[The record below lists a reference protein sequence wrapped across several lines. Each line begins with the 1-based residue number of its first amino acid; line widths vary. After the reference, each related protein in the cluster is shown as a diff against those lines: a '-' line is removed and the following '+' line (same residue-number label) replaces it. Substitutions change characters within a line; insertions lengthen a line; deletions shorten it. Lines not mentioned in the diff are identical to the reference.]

1 MTKHPHLK
9 QVLATLLTIA
19 ALAAGQQAFATIT
32 SPMSLTGN
40 SALMNGQYYHVWKT
54 EGFLGYF
61 AQPRTEGSSYTFNGQ
76 NIGLQ
81 GGAVRI
87 TGTLNF
93 TQADDF
99 TDVTTGST
107 VTVEFYSTNFWF
119 FNAEV
124 KKLDGTNVS
133 GCSYSAS
140 SDHSSIT
147 VTIPSGKTFGNIYL
161 SYSVH
166 PQMTESNTTISGIE
180 ASYIYQGSAIRPQP
194 TVVYTNPNLSQTTL
208 TLNTD
213 YTLSY
218 TSNNGPGIATVII
231 TGAGEYAGTLTR
243 TYTIRNIDLNDFN
256 SLGNNTYEI
265 ANKDDLDHLALLV
278 DVAANNCQG
287 LTFKQTADITY
298 SHGSS
303 TTENN
308 FTQIGG
314 YFGGDKNFSGT
325 YDGQN
330 HTISGIRVYKSPTNS
345 GNENKNVALF
355 GRILGAT
362 IQNVIL
368 TDARITGYRY
378 VGGLVGNKAS
388 GTVQNCLVV
397 GSTITCGNT
406 YGGALFGSNNGTL
419 TANHYRNCTVNNT
432 TNATNVGVGNGSSS
446 SDMAGAR
453 SVHPLTIQNANITAT
468 GESVAYQGTTYYASN
483 TQITLGYNN
492 LPAGYTLTY
501 TLNGT
506 ALSGNTFTMPANDNA
521 TVTATAPLTPITY
534 NITYDLDGGSVATA
548 NPATYNV
555 TTPTFT
561 LNNPTKAG
569 YTFTGWTGSNGTT
582 PQTEVTI
589 AQGSTGNLNYTA
601 HWSLDT
607 YNITYDLDGGSVATA
622 NPTTYNVTTP
632 TFTLNNPTKAAC
644 TFDGWTGSNGT
655 TPQTTVTIAQGS
667 TGDRSYT
674 AHWTQYAFTLSL
686 GTDITASG
694 TVAFTLDGTDYYA
707 PGTEIT
713 LAYSGTIPEGQHL
726 VFYVN
731 GTPIANNGNTFAM
744 PAANAT
750 VSVAF
755 CYWPGSGTENDPFI
769 ISTTTELDLLA
780 YAMSNAFY
788 YSDGKYFKLGADIAY
803 DPNVLNAN
811 GTNYTTIGYTSSE
824 HWFYGSF
831 DGDGHT
837 ISGIRSSQG
846 LFNRIGDSGIVKNV
860 TLADAVVNGNDSRGG
875 IASIN
880 IGHIENCRVIN
891 TVINGINYIGG
902 IAGWMEEGQIEN
914 CQVINTV
921 CNGSAAVGGITGLL
935 EDGQIENCQVINTD
949 INGVQVLGGIAGL
962 HNGDSIENCLALDT
976 DITATQQPNPYS
988 GAIVGATNST
998 LTSNYYHGCTVN
1010 NETSGIGTGDGDIT
1024 ENDGAMQVFSLSLGG
1039 NVTATPAPVVTY
1051 NGTGYYFAGTTITL
1065 VYGGTIPEGC
1075 SLVYSVNGNAIEGN
1089 SFEMPTQDVAVSLTK
1104 QGLRYTF
1111 NSNTGALALIW
1122 GDFNSGNKW
1131 GSEVT
1136 ATAVTSVTAT
1146 NDVSFTGNCYNLFYN
1161 FTNCTSM
1168 ELGNVNTD
1176 ALNNMY
1182 CMFWGC
1188 SSLTTLD
1195 LSGWNTAN
1203 VTNMSSMFSRSTSLQ
1218 SLNLS
1223 GWNTANVTNMSGMF
1237 RECSGLQ
1244 SLDLSGWNTANVT
1257 TMERMFYE
1265 CSGLQSLDLSGWNTA
1280 NVTDMSWMFQQCSS
1294 LQSLNVSG
1302 WNTANVTHM
1311 ASMFLHCSLLQLLDL
1326 SGWNTANVA
1335 YMACMFQNCTN
1346 LVTIYVGEGWS
1357 TSSVG
1362 SFSSLNM
1369 FRDCTSLVGGMGT
1382 AYDANHVDKEYARID
1397 GGPDNPGYFTE
1408 GFTKEIAGYED
1419 NASGWYLIASPLA
1432 ADVAPT
1438 AVTNMTNGTFDL
1450 YCFDQ
1455 TGGTNGKEWK
1465 NWKKEGGDGYHFN
1478 LESGKGYL
1486 YANSGN
1492 VKLTFAGTPYNGDGI
1507 VELTYSEEN
1516 DNPNMWG
1523 WNLVGN
1529 PFAETAYIDCDFYVM
1544 NIDGSDIVVAE
1555 RTDYHVEPMEGIFV
1569 YAEDEDDETL
1579 TFTTNAPSKGR
1590 GQKSES
1596 DQIVISLSTLN
1607 AQRSPSIID
1616 RAIVRFGEGQ
1626 TLPKFQIRNN
1636 STKVYIPMDG
1646 KEYAIAYAGNQT
1658 EMPLNFKA
1666 HKNGTY
1672 TLTILA
1678 TANCQLP
1685 TINYLHL
1692 VDNLTGAD
1700 IDLLAPPCPP
1710 QKGGSYTFEARTSD
1724 YASRF
1729 KLVFNA
1735 NGAEDNDDF
1744 AFIDADGNIV
1754 INGTG
1759 TLQIIDM
1766 LGHVLTTRNVHSDFR
1781 LLSSDFRSS
1790 GVYVLQLIDG
1800 EKVKTQKIVIR

>member
-1 MTKHPHLK
+1 MTKHLHLK
-9 QVLATLLTIA
+9 KVLATLLTIVA
-19 ALAAGQQAFATIT
+19 VLAGQQAFATIT

-54 EGFLGYF
+54 EGFLGYH
-61 AQPRTEGSSYTFNGQ
+61 AQPRTQGSSYTFNGQ
-76 NIGLQ
+76 NIDLQ
-81 GGAVRI
+81 GDDVRI

-93 TQADDF
+93 TESNDF

-124 KKLDGTNVS
+124 KKLDGTSVS
-133 GCSYSAS
+133 GCSYAAS

-161 SYSVH
+161 SYSFH

-180 ASYIYQGSAIRPQP
+180 ATYIYQGSAIRPQP
-194 TVVYTNPNLSQTTL
+194 TVVYTNPNHSQTTL

-218 TSNNGPGIATVII
+218 TNNNGPGIATVII

-243 TYTIRNIDLNDFN
+243 TYTIRNIDLSDFN

-278 DVAANNCQG
+278 DVAANDCQG

-330 HTISGIRVYKSPTNS
+330 HTISGIRVYKDPTNN
-345 GNENKNVALF
+345 GNAYKNVALF
-355 GRILGAT
+355 GRISGAT

-368 TDARITGYRY
+368 TDARITGFRY
-378 VGGLVGNKAS
+378 IGGLVGNKAS

-406 YGGALFGSNNGTL
+406 YGGALFGSNSGTL

-446 SDMAGAR
+446 NDMAGAR
-453 SVHPLTIQNANITAT
+453 SVHTLSLGQNVTAT

-521 TVTATAPLTPITY
+521 TVNATLTLI
-534 NITYDLDGGSVATA
+534 
-548 NPATYNV
+548 
-555 TTPTFT
+555 
-561 LNNPTKAG
+561 
-569 YTFTGWTGSNGTT
+569 
-582 PQTEVTI
+582 
-589 AQGSTGNLNYTA
+589 
-601 HWSLDT
+601 T

-632 TFTLNNPTKAAC
+632 TFTLNNPTKAGF

-674 AHWTQYAFTLSL
+674 AHWTQYAFTLTL
-686 GTDITASG
+686 GTNITASG

-713 LAYSGTIPEGQHL
+713 LAYSDNNPESQHI

-780 YAMSNAFY
+780 YAVRNIEYF
-788 YSDGKYFKLGADIAY
+788 SDGKYFKLGADIAY

-811 GTNYTTIGYTSSE
+811 GTNYTAIGYSRDGDY
-824 HWFYGSF
+824 WFYGFF

-837 ISGIRSSQG
+837 ISGIRSHQG
-846 LFNRIGDSGIVKNV
+846 LFDIIDDDITVKNV
-860 TLADAVVNGNDSRGG
+860 TLADAVITGNDCIGG
-875 IASIN
+875 IVGNSS
-880 IGHIENCRVIN
+880 GHIENCRVIN
-891 TVINGINYIGG
+891 TVINGNNFVGG
-902 IAGWMEEGQIEN
+902 IVGWMEEGQIEN
-914 CQVINTV
+914 CQVINAV
-921 CNGSAAVGGITGLL
+921 INGNLAVGGIAGWM
-935 EDGQIENCQVINTD
+935 EEGQIESCQVINTD
-949 INGVQVLGGIAGL
+949 INGAQALGGIAGVSDL
-962 HNGDSIENCLALDT
+962 NTTLENCLALDT
-976 DITATQQPNPYS
+976 DITATHQADFS
-988 GAIVGATNST
+988 GAIVGGTYCT
-998 LTSNYYHGCTVN
+998 LTSNYYHGCTMN
-1010 NETSGIGTGDGDIT
+1010 NETSGIGTENGDIT
-1024 ENDGAMQVFSLSLGG
+1024 ENDGAMQVFSLSLSG
-1039 NVTATPAPVVTY
+1039 NVTATPDPVVAY
-1051 NGTGYYFAGTTITL
+1051 DGTDYYFAGTTITL

-1089 SFEMPTQDVAVSLTK
+1089 SFEMPTQDVAVTLTK
-1104 QGLRYTF
+1104 QGLRYTY
-1111 NSNTGALALIW
+1111 NSSTGALALIW
-1122 GDFNSGNKW
+1122 GDFNKNNKW

-1136 ATAVTSVTAT
+1136 ATAVTGVTAT

-1203 VTNMSSMFSRSTSLQ
+1203 VTNMSYMFSRSTSLQ

-1223 GWNTANVTNMSGMF
+1223 CWNTANVTNMCQMFQQCSSLQSLSLSGWNTAKVTYMSNMFQQCSSLQSLSLSGWNTSNVEDMSYMF
-1237 RECSGLQ
+1237 RGCSGLQ

-1257 TMERMFYE
+1257 NMSDMFDG
-1265 CSGLQSLDLSGWNTA
+1265 CSSLQSLDLTGWNTA
-1280 NVTDMSWMFQQCSS
+1280 NVTNMSGMFYGCSG
-1294 LQSLNVSG
+1294 LTTIYAGEG
-1302 WNTANVTHM
+1302 WNTDNVWDM
-1311 ASMFLHCSLLQLLDL
+1311 SDMF
-1326 SGWNTANVA
+1326 
-1335 YMACMFQNCTN
+1335 
-1346 LVTIYVGEGWS
+1346 E
-1357 TSSVG
+1357 
-1362 SFSSLNM
+1362 
-1369 FRDCTSLVGGMGT
+1369 DCTSLVGGMGT
-1382 AYDANHVDKEYARID
+1382 TYDADHTDGEYARID
-1397 GGPDNPGYFTE
+1397 RGQEQPGYFTE
-1408 GFTKEIAGYED
+1408 PFTKDIAGYED
-1419 NASGWYLIASPLA
+1419 NESGWYLIASPLA
-1432 ADVAPT
+1432 ADIAPT
-1438 AVTNMTNGTFDL
+1438 AVTNMTNETFDL

-1455 TGGTNGKEWK
+1455 TGGNNGKEWK
-1465 NWKKEGGDGYHFN
+1465 NWKNEGGDGYHFN
-1478 LESGKGYL
+1478 LEAGKGYL
-1486 YANSGN
+1486 YANSGD
-1492 VKLTFAGTPYNGDGI
+1492 VTLMFAGTPYDGDG
-1507 VELTYSEEN
+1507 VVNLTYST
-1516 DNPNMWG
+1516 DNPNATMHG
-1523 WNLVGN
+1523 WNLIGN
-1529 PFAETAYIDCDFYVM
+1529 PFSTNATIGDTPFYRM
-1544 NIDGSDIVVAE
+1544 NAAGSEIIAADVNDNTVN
-1555 RTDYHVEPMEGIFV
+1555 PMEGIFV
-1569 YAEDEDDETL
+1569 KATQANQTVTFETAM
-1579 TFTTNAPSKGR
+1579 TRGNANSNSAALVMDISQNR
-1590 GQKSES
+1590 GG
-1596 DQIVISLSTLN
+1596 V
-1607 AQRSPSIID
+1607 ID
-1616 RAIVRFGEGQ
+1616 RAIVRFDEGQ
-1626 TLPKFQIRNN
+1626 TLPKFQIREN
-1636 STKVYIPMDG
+1636 STKIYIPQDG
-1646 KEYAIAYAGNQT
+1646 TDYAVAVIASDSEAIQPT
-1658 EMPLNFKA
+1658 EHPIHFKA
-1666 HKNGTY
+1666 AENGTY
-1672 TLTILA
+1672 TLTIS
-1678 TANCQLP
+1678 P
-1685 TINYLHL
+1685 TLNSKLSTLNYLHL
-1692 VDNLTGAD
+1692 IEQPDGRRCG
-1700 IDLLAPPCPP
+1700 LAGLGWWRRKALRLYIHLHR
-1710 QKGGSYTFEARTSD
+1710 Q
-1724 YASRF
+1724 
-1729 KLVFNA
+1729 
-1735 NGAEDNDDF
+1735 DD
-1744 AFIDADGNIV
+1744 G
-1754 INGTG
+1754 
-1759 TLQIIDM
+1759 L
-1766 LGHVLTTRNVHSDFR
+1766 
-1781 LLSSDFRSS
+1781 
-1790 GVYVLQLIDG
+1790 
-1800 EKVKTQKIVIR
+1800 